1 MKKYNVLHVSPTPLV
16 DSPRKIS
23 DALNLYTDFNS
34 TSFIFNDYPGS
45 LKGIFSSKTI
55 IFNQRKDLSLDFI
68 RNADIIHIHNF
79 LYPEQ
84 EEILFE
90 NSKDDVKF
98 IYQVHSPLR
107 EGPNF
112 VNYIPEKIQFDKKC
126 VISQYHPRLYSDHI
140 LVPNIILEKP
150 SINLLQDDEK
160 IKLLF
165 SPAHKRTGGRWNDK
179 YSEELIQS
187 LTLLEKFNK
196 IELYIAEGFT
206 PHELF
211 QLRRNCHISI
221 DEIITG
227 GFHQISLESL
237 FTGNMIINNSDIFSN
252 LIFDININNNELNIP
267 FFKMSNFDVK
277 DILFELVNN
286 RDLIREYQNKS
297 YEYSTKYLQ
306 PEVLIKH
313 YEKIYKDVINAVI

>member
-1 MKKYNVLHVSPTPLV
+1 MKKYNILHVSPTPLV

-23 DALNLYTDFNS
+23 EALNLYTNFES
-34 TSFIFNDYPGS
+34 SSFIFNDYPGS
-45 LKGIFSSKTI
+45 LKGVFSNKTI
-55 IFNQRKDLSLDFI
+55 IFAQRKELALNLI
-68 RNADIIHIHNF
+68 NNADIIHIHNF

-84 EEILFE
+84 EDIIFQA
-90 NSKDDVKF
+90 SKDDVKF

-112 VNYIPEKIQFDKKC
+112 VNYVPKRIHFDKKC
-126 VISQYHPRLYSDHI
+126 VISQYHPRLYSDYV

-150 SINLLQDDEK
+150 SLNLIKDNEK
-160 IKLLF
+160 IKVLF

-187 LTLLEKFNK
+187 LNLLEKFNK
-196 IELYIAEGFT
+196 IDLYIAEGYT

-211 QLRRNCHISI
+211 QLRKNCHISI

-237 FTGNMIINNSDIFSN
+237 CAGNMVVNNSDIFSN
-252 LIFDININNNELNIP
+252 LSFDINVGNKDLNIP
-267 FFKMSNFDVK
+267 FFKINNFDVK
-277 DILFELVNN
+277 DKLFELVNN
-286 RDLIREYQNKS
+286 IELIREYQKKS
-297 YEYSTKYLQ
+297 YEYSTRYLQ
-306 PEVLIKH
+306 PEILIKH
-313 YEKIYKDVINAVI
+313 YEKIYKDVINAVV

>member
-1 MKKYNVLHVSPTPLV
+1 MKKYNILHVSPTPLV

-23 DALNLYTDFNS
+23 DALNLYTDFDS
-34 TSFIFNDYPGS
+34 SSFIFNDYPGV
-45 LKGIFSSKTI
+45 LKGIFSNKTI
-55 IFNQRKDLSLDFI
+55 IFSQRKELSLELI
-68 RNADIIHIHNF
+68 KNADIIHIHNF
-79 LYPEQ
+79 LSIEQ
-84 EEILFE
+84 EEILLQ

-112 VNYIPEKIQFDKKC
+112 VNYVPKKIQFDKKC
-126 VISQYHPRLYSDHI
+126 VISQYHPRLYSDYI

-150 SINLLQDDEK
+150 SISLLQNNEK
-160 IKLLF
+160 IKVLF

-187 LTLLEKFNK
+187 LTSLEKFNK
-196 IELYIAEGFT
+196 IDLYIAEGYT

-211 QLRRNCHISI
+211 QLRKNCHISI

-237 FTGNMIINNSDIFSN
+237 FAGNMIINNSDIFSN
-252 LIFDININNNELNIP
+252 LIFDINVNNSELNIP
-267 FFKMSNFDVK
+267 FFRISNFDVK

-286 RDLIREYQNKS
+286 PNLIREYQNKS
-297 YEYSTKYLQ
+297 YEYSTRYLQ
-306 PEVLIKH
+306 PKILIKH
-313 YEKIYKDVINAVI
+313 YKKIYEDVINAVI